1 MMRWLIVSSLRFRFV
16 FVAIGVVMVFLGALR
31 FQHLPI
37 DVFPEFAPTKVEIQT
52 ICLGLS
58 PAEVEALVTVPLE
71 NSLSGIPGVAHLRS
85 KSVSDLSS
93 VVLIFKPGVDE
104 LNARQLVT
112 ERVGIVTSTLPTW
125 AAPPHIMP
133 PLSSTSRVMKIG
145 VTSKDKSVMDLSM
158 LAYWTI
164 RARLLGVP
172 GVANIAIWGEQL
184 KMLQVL
190 VNQEKMAKLGLTL
203 DEVQEGV
210 SDALD
215 VGLLRYAGGAHIGT
229 GGFIDTP
236 NQRMEVLHTSSGQT
250 PETLAQVAIK
260 MRDGKPLLLS
270 DVADIKY
277 GPPGMIGDA
286 VINDGPGLMLIVE
299 KFPWG
304 NTLEVTRGVEAAL
317 ETMKPGLPGV
327 EIDTQIFR
335 PATFIEDSI
344 SNLSNA
350 LLLGCLFVIV
360 ILVAFL
366 YDLRAALIAIVA
378 IPLSLLAGGLV
389 MFGLGASVNTMVL
402 AGFVIALGGV
412 VDDAIIDI
420 ENIMRRLR
428 QHRQEGGHKST
439 ARVILDASL
448 EVRTP
453 ILYATLII
461 VVAVLPVFFME
472 GLSGAFF
479 TPLVSAYVL
488 AMLASMGVAVTI
500 TPALSLILLRN
511 APLKGRES
519 PLVKWLVH
527 GYGKLLGKTTCSPRS
542 SYVAVALVTLA
553 GMAMWPLL
561 GHSLLPDFKERDFL
575 MHWVT
580 EPSTSHPEML
590 RITTR
595 ASKELRAIPGVRNF
609 GAHIGQAYLADEV
622 YGIYFGEN
630 WISID
635 PKVDYDKTVAA
646 VGSMVDGYP
655 GLKRDLQ
662 TYLKERI
669 REVLTGAGEAIVVR
683 IYGPDLQVLRDK
695 AEEVRVAMSDVKG
708 VASLH
713 KELMVEVPQI
723 QVRVKLDEAQ
733 KYGLKPGDVRR
744 ASAAIMAG
752 NEVGDIFMGGRT
764 YDVQVWTDKESR
776 HSLQALQDMLIDTPT
791 GKTVRLSEVA
801 DVRIGPTPNS
811 ISRDG
816 GSRRI
821 DVHSNV
827 KGRDLASVAEDVQ
840 ARIHKI
846 DLPLGYRVVLQGEYA
861 ELKAAQ
867 NRITLYSLLAVGAI
881 FLLLHLSLGDWRLAT
896 MSMLTLPFALVGGV
910 LASYVGGGVISLGSL
925 VGFLTVLGIAARNG
939 IMMISHFQHLE
950 RHEGEAFGLGLVL
963 RGARERLSPILM
975 TTGATAMAIVP
986 LVIYGNLP
994 GHEIEFPM
1002 AVVILGGLVTSTLLN
1017 LFIVPALYLRFG
1029 RGVVKAEAAPAP
1041 THGGVGLAVNPVLAR
1056 SE

>member
-1 MMRWLIVSSLRFRFV
+1 MMRWIVESSLRFRFV
-16 FVAIGVVMVFLGALR
+16 FVAIGAVLVYLGSLR
-31 FQHLPI
+31 LQELPI

-58 PAEVEALVTVPLE
+58 PAEVESLVTVPLE
-71 NSLSGIPGVAHLRS
+71 NALSGIPGIGQLRS

-93 VVLIFKPGVDE
+93 VVMIFKPGVDE
-104 LNARQLVT
+104 LKARQLVT
-112 ERVGIVTSTLPTW
+112 ERVAIATASLPTW
-125 AAPPHIMP
+125 AAPPHMMP

-164 RARLLGVP
+164 RARLLGIP
-172 GVANIAIWGEQL
+172 GVANVAIWGEQL
-184 KMLQVL
+184 KMLQV
-190 VNQEKMAKLGLTL
+190 VVDPEKLAKLGVTL
-203 DEVQEGV
+203 DNVQEEV

-215 VGLLRYAGGAHIGT
+215 VGLLRYSGGAHIGT

-250 PETLAQVAIK
+250 PETLAQVPIK
-260 MRDGKPLLLS
+260 TRDGRLLKLG
-270 DVADIKY
+270 DVATLMY
-277 GPPGMIGDA
+277 APPGMIGDA

-304 NTLEVTRGVEAAL
+304 NTLEVTHGVEAAL
-317 ETMKPGLPGV
+317 NAMKPGLPGV
-327 EIDTQIFR
+327 ELDTKIFR
-335 PATFIEDSI
+335 PATFIEESI
-344 SNLSNA
+344 NNLSHA
-350 LLLGCLFVIV
+350 LLLGCLLVIV

-366 YDLRAALIAIVA
+366 YDVRAALIAVVA

-389 MFGLGASVNTMVL
+389 LFLAGASINTMVL

-412 VDDAIIDI
+412 VDDAIIGI

-428 QHRQEGGHKST
+428 HRAQDGSKQSS
-439 ARVILDASL
+439 ASVILEATM
-448 EVRTP
+448 EVRAP

-461 VVAVLPVFFME
+461 VLAVVPVFFME

-479 TPLVSAYVL
+479 KPLVLAYVL
-488 AMLASMGVAVTI
+488 AMLASMVVAVTV

-511 APLKGRES
+511 APLKGRGS
-519 PLVKWLVH
+519 PLVAWLVA
-527 GYGKLLGKTTCSPRS
+527 GYGKLLEKATRTPLP
-542 SYVAVALVTLA
+542 SYIAVVVVTMA
-553 GMAMWPLL
+553 GAAMWPLL

-580 EPSTSHPEML
+580 EPSTSHPEMV

-595 ASKELRAIPGVRNF
+595 ASRELRAIPGVRNF
-609 GAHIGQAYLADEV
+609 GAHIGQAFLADEV
-622 YGIYFGEN
+622 YGVYFGEN
-630 WISID
+630 WISIS
-635 PKVDYDKTVAA
+635 PTADYDKSIAAVAA
-646 VGSMVDGYP
+646 MVDGYP
-655 GLKRDLQ
+655 GLYRDLQ

-695 AEEVRVAMSDVKG
+695 AEEVREAMSGVNG

-713 KELMVEVPQI
+713 KELMVEVPQV
-723 QVRVKLDEAQ
+723 QVKVKLDVARQ
-733 KYGLKPGDVRR
+733 YGLKPGDVRR
-744 ASAAIMAG
+744 ASAAIVAG
-752 NEVGDIFMGGRT
+752 NEVGDIFNSGRT
-764 YDVQVWTDKESR
+764 YDVHVWSARESR
-776 HSLQALQDMLIDTPT
+776 HSLDALQNMLINTPT

-801 DVRIGPTPNS
+801 DVRIAPTPNS
-811 ISRDG
+811 ISREG

-827 KGRDLASVAEDVQ
+827 KNRDLSSVAQDVQ
-840 ARIHKI
+840 KRLDTI
-846 DLPLGYRVVLQGEYA
+846 DFPIGYRAVLQGEYA
-861 ELKAAQ
+861 ELKAA
-867 NRITLYSLLAVGAI
+867 RDRMLIYSALAAIAI
-881 FLLLHLSLGDWRLAT
+881 FLLLQVSLADWRLAT
-896 MSMLTLPFALVGGV
+896 MSFLTLPFALVGGI
-910 LASYVGGGVISLGSL
+910 LAAFPAGGVISLGSL

-950 RHEGEAFGLGLVL
+950 RFEGETFGLSLVL
-963 RGARERLSPILM
+963 RGAKERLSPILM
-975 TTGATAMAIVP
+975 TTGATGLAIVP
-986 LVIYGNLP
+986 LVIFGNLP
-994 GHEIEFPM
+994 GHEIEYPM

-1029 RGVVKAEAAPAP
+1029 RGIVKSEASGSAPGLVAQP
-1041 THGGVGLAVNPVLAR
+1041 T
-1056 SE
+1056 

>member
-1 MMRWLIVSSLRFRFV
+1 MMRWIVGSSLRFRFV
-16 FVAIGVVMVFLGALR
+16 VVALGVALVYLGSLR
-31 FQHLPI
+31 LRELPV
-37 DVFPEFAPTKVEIQT
+37 DVFPEFSPTKVEIQT

-71 NSLSGIPGVAHLRS
+71 NALAGIPGIAQLRS

-93 VVLIFKPGVDE
+93 VVMLFKPGVDE
-104 LNARQLVT
+104 LQARQYVT
-112 ERVGIVTSTLPTW
+112 ERVGIATPTLPTW
-125 AAPPHIMP
+125 AAPPHMMP

-184 KMLQVL
+184 KMLQVV
-190 VNQEKMAKLGLTL
+190 VNPEKLAQLGVTL
-203 DEVQEGV
+203 DEVQEEV

-215 VGLLRYAGGAHIGT
+215 VGLLRYSKGAHIGT

-250 PETLAQVAIK
+250 PETLAQVPIK
-260 MRDGKPLLLS
+260 TKNGKMPLGKI
-270 DVADIKY
+270 ADIMY
-277 GPPGMIGDA
+277 APPDMIGDA

-304 NTLEVTRGVEAAL
+304 NTLEVTRGVETALAA
-317 ETMKPGLPGV
+317 MKPGLPGV
-327 EIDTQIFR
+327 EIDTKIFR

-344 SNLSNA
+344 NNLTHA
-350 LLLGCLFVIV
+350 LLLGC
-360 ILVAFL
+360 ILVIAILIAFL
-366 YDLRAALIAIVA
+366 YDMRAALIAVVA
-378 IPLSLLAGGLV
+378 IPLSLLAGGMVL
-389 MFGLGASVNTMVL
+389 FLGGASVNTMVL

-412 VDDAIIDI
+412 VDDAIIGV

-428 QHRQEGGHKST
+428 QRRDEGGRESV
-439 ARVILDASL
+439 ASVILEATM

-461 VVAVLPVFFME
+461 VMAVVPVFFME

-479 TPLVSAYVL
+479 KPLVLAYVL
-488 AMLASMGVAVTI
+488 AMLASMVVAVTI
-500 TPALSLILLRN
+500 TPALSYIFLRN
-511 APLKGRES
+511 APLKSKGS
-519 PLVKWLVH
+519 PLVAWLVAR
-527 GYGKLLGKTTCSPRS
+527 YGALLEKVTRTPRL
-542 SYVAVALVTLA
+542 SYIAVAVVTVI
-553 GMAMWPLL
+553 GIGSWPLL

-595 ASKELRAIPGVRNF
+595 ASRELRAIPGVRNF
-609 GAHIGQAYLADEV
+609 GAHIGQAFLADEV
-622 YGIYFGEN
+622 YGVYFGEN

-635 PKVDYDKTVAA
+635 PAVNYDKAVASVA
-646 VGSMVDGYP
+646 EMVDGYP
-655 GLKRDLQ
+655 GLYRDLQ

-695 AEEVRVAMSDVKG
+695 AEEVRHAMSEING
-708 VASLH
+708 VAALH
-713 KELMVEVPQI
+713 KELMVEVPQV
-723 QVRVKLDEAQ
+723 QVKVKLDEAQ
-733 KYGLKPGDVRR
+733 RYGLKPGDVRR
-744 ASAAIMAG
+744 ASAALVAG
-752 NEVGDIFMGGRT
+752 NEVGDIFTGGRT
-764 YDVQVWTDKESR
+764 YDVHVWSSKEFR
-776 HSLQALQDMLIDTPT
+776 HSLNALEQMLINTPT
-791 GKTVRLSEVA
+791 GKTVRLNEVA

-811 ISRDG
+811 ISREG

-821 DVHSNV
+821 DVHCNT
-827 KGRDLASVAEDVQ
+827 KDRDLSSVAADVQ
-840 ARIHKI
+840 QVINKVEF
-846 DLPLGYRVVLQGEYA
+846 PLGYRAVLQGEYA
-861 ELKAAQ
+861 ELKATRA
-867 NRITLYSLLAVGAI
+867 RMFWYTILAAASI

-896 MSMLTLPFALVGGV
+896 MSFLTLPFALVGGI
-910 LASYVGGGVISLGSL
+910 LAAFAGGGVISLGSL

-950 RHEGEAFGLGLVL
+950 RFEDEPFGLSLVL

-975 TTGATAMAIVP
+975 TTGATAFAIVP

-1002 AVVILGGLVTSTLLN
+1002 AVVILGGLVTSTFLN
-1017 LFIVPALYLRFG
+1017 LFIVPALYLRYG
-1029 RGVVKAEAAPAP
+1029 AGSVKKIEMESAAR
-1041 THGGVGLAVNPVLAR
+1041 LATGTA
-1056 SE
+1056 

>member
-1 MMRWLIVSSLRFRFV
+1 MMRWIVESSLRFRFV
-16 FVAIGVVMVFLGALR
+16 FVAIGAVLVYLGSLR
-31 FQHLPI
+31 LQELPI

-58 PAEVEALVTVPLE
+58 PAEVESLVTVPLE
-71 NSLSGIPGVAHLRS
+71 NALSGIPGIGQLRS

-93 VVLIFKPGVDE
+93 VVMIFKPGVDE
-104 LNARQLVT
+104 LKARQLVT
-112 ERVGIVTSTLPTW
+112 ERVAIATASLPTW
-125 AAPPHIMP
+125 AAPPHMMP

-172 GVANIAIWGEQL
+172 GVANVAIWGEQL
-184 KMLQVL
+184 KMLQV
-190 VNQEKMAKLGLTL
+190 VVDPEKLAKLGVTL
-203 DEVQEGV
+203 DNVQEEV

-215 VGLLRYAGGAHIGT
+215 VGLLRYSGGAHIGT

-250 PETLAQVAIK
+250 PETLAQVPIK
-260 MRDGKPLLLS
+260 TRDGRLLKLG
-270 DVADIKY
+270 DVATLMY
-277 GPPGMIGDA
+277 APPGMIGDA

-304 NTLEVTRGVEAAL
+304 NTLEVTHGVEAAL
-317 ETMKPGLPGV
+317 NAMKPGLPGV
-327 EIDTQIFR
+327 ELDTKIFR
-335 PATFIEDSI
+335 PATFIEESI
-344 SNLSNA
+344 NNLSHA
-350 LLLGCLFVIV
+350 LLLGCLLVIV

-366 YDLRAALIAIVA
+366 YDVRAALIAVVA

-389 MFGLGASVNTMVL
+389 LFLAGASINTMVL

-412 VDDAIIDI
+412 VDDAIIGI

-428 QHRQEGGHKST
+428 HRAQDGSKQSS
-439 ARVILDASL
+439 ASVILEATM
-448 EVRTP
+448 EVRAP

-461 VVAVLPVFFME
+461 VLAVVPVFFME

-479 TPLVSAYVL
+479 KPLVLAYVL
-488 AMLASMGVAVTI
+488 AMLASMVVAVTV

-511 APLKGRES
+511 APLKGRGS
-519 PLVKWLVH
+519 PLVAWLVA
-527 GYGKLLGKTTCSPRS
+527 GYGKLLEKATRTPLP
-542 SYVAVALVTLA
+542 SYIAVVVVTMA
-553 GMAMWPLL
+553 GAAMWPLL

-580 EPSTSHPEML
+580 EPSTSHPEMV

-595 ASKELRAIPGVRNF
+595 ASRELRAIPGVRNF
-609 GAHIGQAYLADEV
+609 GAHIGQAFLADEV
-622 YGIYFGEN
+622 YGVYFGEN
-630 WISID
+630 WISIS
-635 PKVDYDKTVAA
+635 PTADYDKSIAAVAA
-646 VGSMVDGYP
+646 MVDGYP
-655 GLKRDLQ
+655 GLYRDLQ

-695 AEEVRVAMSDVKG
+695 AEEVREAMSGVNG

-713 KELMVEVPQI
+713 KELMVEVPQV
-723 QVRVKLDEAQ
+723 QVKVKLDVARQ
-733 KYGLKPGDVRR
+733 YGLKPGDVRR
-744 ASAAIMAG
+744 ASAAIVAG
-752 NEVGDIFMGGRT
+752 NEVGDIFNSGRT
-764 YDVQVWTDKESR
+764 YDVHVWSARESR
-776 HSLQALQDMLIDTPT
+776 HSLDALQNMLINTPT

-801 DVRIGPTPNS
+801 DVRIAPTPNS
-811 ISRDG
+811 ISREG

-827 KGRDLASVAEDVQ
+827 KDRDLSSVAQDVQ
-840 ARIHKI
+840 KRLDTINFPI
-846 DLPLGYRVVLQGEYA
+846 GYRAVLQGEYA
-861 ELKAAQ
+861 ELKAA
-867 NRITLYSLLAVGAI
+867 RDRMLTYSALAAVAI
-881 FLLLHLSLGDWRLAT
+881 FLLLQVSLADWRLAT
-896 MSMLTLPFALVGGV
+896 MSFLTLPFALVGGI
-910 LASYVGGGVISLGSL
+910 LAAFPAGGVISLGSL

-950 RHEGEAFGLGLVL
+950 RFEGETFGLSLVL
-963 RGARERLSPILM
+963 RGAKERLSPILM
-975 TTGATAMAIVP
+975 TTGATGLAIVP
-986 LVIYGNLP
+986 LVIFGNLP
-994 GHEIEFPM
+994 GHEIEYPM

-1029 RGVVKAEAAPAP
+1029 RGIVKSEASGSAPGLVTQP
-1041 THGGVGLAVNPVLAR
+1041 T
-1056 SE
+1056 